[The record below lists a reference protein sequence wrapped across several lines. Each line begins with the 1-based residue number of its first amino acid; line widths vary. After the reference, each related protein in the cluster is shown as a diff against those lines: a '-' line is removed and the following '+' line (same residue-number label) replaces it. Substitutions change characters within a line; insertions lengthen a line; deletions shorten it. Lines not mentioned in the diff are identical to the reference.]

1 MWVGH
6 EHSRVHVGRGTKGVV
21 GRERKG
27 REVRGRRKRGRRGR
41 RGRER
46 RERGRRG
53 RERRGRERRGRERR
67 ERGRRGR
74 ERGGEGGGGEEGIR
88 LRLTDWQHV
97 LPWLQARVSRVPVSE
112 GKVAPH
118 PPSSHPLQP
127 HPPPPH
133 DTRTSV
139 NTNQLAV
146 YLTTFLYAQIILCFT
161 KRDVYRTFGTLYLPF
176 SFSLLRYFLSFPFSS
191 PSSFLPPLPSL
202 LSLSTRCCQDKTYD
216 SDLHS

>member
-1 MWVGH
+1 M
-6 EHSRVHVGRGTKGVV
+6 
-21 GRERKG
+21 
-27 REVRGRRKRGRRGR
+27 
-41 RGRER
+41 
-46 RERGRRG
+46 
-53 RERRGRERRGRERR
+53 
-67 ERGRRGR
+67 
-74 ERGGEGGGGEEGIR
+74 
-88 LRLTDWQHV
+88 TDWQHI

-161 KRDVYRTFGTLYLPF
+161 KRDVYRTFGTFYLPF
-176 SFSLLRYFLSFPFSS
+176 SFSPLPYFLSFPFSS
-191 PSSFLPPLPSL
+191 PSSPLPPITLHKMLSRQDVRLRPPFVKLSPVRLPPVVSQSEERTRGAL
-202 LSLSTRCCQDKTYD
+202 APPTWHQAPHTLVCVCVHTLTVMFSTA
-216 SDLHS
+216 L